1 MNFQKLNC
9 ILNLVKFIFNKCLNI
24 KIDFY
29 IKYIFTVITLLQYFH
44 IMFLICGIEKGNIV
58 QRLTNTFH

>member
-1 MNFQKLNC
+1 M
-9 ILNLVKFIFNKCLNI
+9 FNKCLNI

-29 IKYIFTVITLLQYFH
+29 FKYIFTVITLLQHFH